1 MEIDAGVIKKIKN
14 NDRKVI
20 LELYHHSF
28 NVLMSAAVRYKNN
41 EEDQKTIVNNAF
53 LKVINNI
60 DKYKSGTAYF
70 SWVKRIVQNEII
82 DDFRRNK
89 KYKELFT
96 YEETDH
102 QYEDD
107 VYAEVDYDIEAEALQ
122 NMMDQLPPATKL
134 VFNLYAIEG
143 FKNKEIC
150 DQLDLKY
157 ETVKWHIKVAR
168 KKLKKL
174 LKSELNEV

>member
-1 MEIDAGVIKKIKN
+1 MKIDAGVIKKIKK

-60 DKYKSGTAYF
+60 DKYKPGTAYF

-82 DDFRRNK
+82 DEFRRNK
-89 KYKELFT
+89 KYNELFT
-96 YEETDH
+96 YDETDY

-107 VYAEVDYDIEAEALQ
+107 VHAEVDYEIEAEALQ
-122 NMMDQLPPATKL
+122 NMLDQLPPATKL

-150 DQLDLKY
+150 DKLDLKY
-157 ETVKWHIKVAR
+157 ETVKWHIKEAR
-168 KKLKKL
+168 KKLREMLSTELKKA
-174 LKSELNEV
+174 